1 MRTMIWR
8 RVSAAVRPLD
18 AYEVAC
24 LAGGPQR
31 VLEAALFALRDRGA
45 VTMVGPRVRA
55 VEDDRLAGQSTGQPA
70 GHPVEHPVER
80 AVLASC
86 PRGRSLAVVAN
97 TVRGG
102 PEVAEIER
110 GLVAIGLLTRARH
123 RPTQAGRA
131 QLEAARKEGT
141 LPAYVFDG
149 PAAHRDRRLRRIVAG
164 TAVPAGLGRSLIRMG
179 RAADPDYDDS
189 YGYGYGYGYGSD
201 DGADSDSAS
210 GTHSS
215 SEPGGF
221 SCGSGGGGG
230 GGSD

>member
-1 MRTMIWR
+1 MRTTIR
-8 RVSAAVRPLD
+8 RHVSAAERRLD
-18 AYEVAC
+18 EYEVAY

-31 VLEAALFALRDRGA
+31 VLETALFALRDRGT
-45 VTMVGPRVRA
+45 VTVAGPRVRA
-55 VEDDRLAGQSTGQPA
+55 VEDTGGPA
-70 GHPVEHPVER
+70 GHPARHPVER

-86 PRGRSLAVVAN
+86 PRGRSLAVVAK

-102 PEVAEIER
+102 PEVTEIER
-110 GLVAIGLLTRARH
+110 GLAALGLITRARH
-123 RPTQAGRA
+123 RLTRAGRSR
-131 QLEAARKEGT
+131 LKAAREEGT

-149 PAAHRDRRLRRIVAG
+149 PGAHRDRRLRRAVAG

-179 RAADPDYDDS
+179 RAADPDHVHD
-189 YGYGYGYGYGSD
+189 YGSE
-201 DGADSDSAS
+201 DGGDPDSAS

-215 SEPGGF
+215 SQPGGF

>member
-1 MRTMIWR
+1 MRTTIR
-8 RVSAAVRPLD
+8 RHVSAAERRLD
-18 AYEVAC
+18 EYEVAY

-31 VLEAALFALRDRGA
+31 VLETALFALRDRGA
-45 VTMVGPRVRA
+45 VTVAGPRVRA
-55 VEDDRLAGQSTGQPA
+55 VEDTGGPA
-70 GHPVEHPVER
+70 GHPARHPVER

-86 PRGRSLAVVAN
+86 PRGRSLAVVAK

-110 GLVAIGLLTRARH
+110 GLAALGLVTRARH
-123 RPTQAGRA
+123 RLTRAGRSR
-131 QLEAARKEGT
+131 LKAAGEEGT

-149 PAAHRDRRLRRIVAG
+149 PGAHRDRRLRRAVAG

-179 RAADPDYDDS
+179 RAADPDHVHD
-189 YGYGYGYGYGSD
+189 YGSE
-201 DGADSDSAS
+201 DGGDPDSAS

-215 SEPGGF
+215 SQPGGF

-230 GGSD
+230 SD

>member
-1 MRTMIWR
+1 MIWR
-8 RVSAAVRPLD
+8 HVSAAERRLD
-18 AYEVAC
+18 AYEVAY

-31 VLEAALFALRDRGA
+31 VLETALFALRDRGA
-45 VTMVGPRVRA
+45 VTVVGPRVRA
-55 VEDDRLAGQSTGQPA
+55 VEDADGPDEHPA
-70 GHPVEHPVER
+70 EHPVER

-86 PRGRSLAVVAN
+86 PRGRSLAVVAKA
-97 TVRGG
+97 VRGG

-110 GLVAIGLLTRARH
+110 GLVSLGLLTRARH
-123 RPTQAGRA
+123 RLTPAGRS
-131 QLEAARKEGT
+131 QLKAAREAAT
-141 LPAYVFDG
+141 LPAYVLDG

-164 TAVPAGLGRSLIRMG
+164 TAIPAGLGRSLIRMG
-179 RAADPDYDDS
+179 RAADPDYDYD
-189 YGYGYGYGYGSD
+189 YGTE
-201 DGADSDSAS
+201 DGHDPDSAS